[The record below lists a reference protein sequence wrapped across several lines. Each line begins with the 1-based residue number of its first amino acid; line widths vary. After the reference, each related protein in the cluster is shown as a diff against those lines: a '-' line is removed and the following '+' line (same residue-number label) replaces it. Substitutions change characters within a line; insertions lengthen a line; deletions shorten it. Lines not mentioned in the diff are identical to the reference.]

1 MISGNVPFNPQ
12 ALLQPAS
19 NATNLNISRATF
31 PSRLVKHGF
40 NLDTVNRRLA
50 EMDKDPERGKLFE
63 EVEKDGGKASFQ
75 KLLQRLIKLRPIQTQ
90 NSTVSGGSGS
100 QSGGDEKVPSSV
112 VPDGSKPVQQETQG
126 PRPISRPLSIE
137 KGLIPDDLSLNGQFA
152 RVGAR
157 FPGFLLE
164 WDNAKGET
172 IYQFKN
178 QHSLGPYGPSLKTQ
192 GSVELTNCFYPSTK
206 GDNLAGSPWQNNQE
220 LAKMTGAYM
229 NACDGLGKHVY
240 NGEFDIKINM
250 RTPGNAT
257 VFKLVPHSDGLQY
270 IDWSNKVQ
278 KLSIDGSSTDDC
290 IALLDTGARFESRG
304 DAPLT
309 MRVEHRDG
317 QHYFTVKT
325 RSDYSPFKSADNH
338 CDIPLP
344 ITGNALGSAKC
355 CTDGENQRQDVK
367 YVYVEPL
374 KKGWFHVQFNVQFS
388 DYSGTNGTGSPFMTF
403 GIDDDQGVISYGRI
417 GNNNRDSKS
426 EPSGYHAQFGL
437 SDTSKSSVVVRVKNP
452 KFGEAGRQNPK
463 WPNWVRTVP
472 QPVSGECQPSPVKPF
487 VSKEVFNLLK
497 PTD

>member
-178 QHSLGPYGPSLKTQ
+178 QHSL
-192 GSVELTNCFYPSTK
+192 
-206 GDNLAGSPWQNNQE
+206 
-220 LAKMTGAYM
+220 
-229 NACDGLGKHVY
+229 
-240 NGEFDIKINM
+240 
-250 RTPGNAT
+250 
-257 VFKLVPHSDGLQY
+257 
-270 IDWSNKVQ
+270 
-278 KLSIDGSSTDDC
+278 
-290 IALLDTGARFESRG
+290 AR
-304 DAPLT
+304 
-309 MRVEHRDG
+309 
-317 QHYFTVKT
+317 
-325 RSDYSPFKSADNH
+325 
-338 CDIPLP
+338 I
-344 ITGNALGSAKC
+344 
-355 CTDGENQRQDVK
+355 
-367 YVYVEPL
+367 
-374 KKGWFHVQFNVQFS
+374 FH
-388 DYSGTNGTGSPFMTF
+388 
-403 GIDDDQGVISYGRI
+403 
-417 GNNNRDSKS
+417 K
-426 EPSGYHAQFGL
+426 
-437 SDTSKSSVVVRVKNP
+437 
-452 KFGEAGRQNPK
+452 
-463 WPNWVRTVP
+463 
-472 QPVSGECQPSPVKPF
+472 
-487 VSKEVFNLLK
+487 
-497 PTD
+497 